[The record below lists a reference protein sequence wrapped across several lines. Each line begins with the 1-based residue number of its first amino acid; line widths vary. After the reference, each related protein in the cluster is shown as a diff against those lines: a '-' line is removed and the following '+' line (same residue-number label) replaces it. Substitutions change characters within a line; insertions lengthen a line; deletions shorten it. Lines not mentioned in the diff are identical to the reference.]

1 MPKKP
6 SKRRGQVKSTLKGR
20 QNFGVTLANLIA
32 SLGGSET
39 KAAKWAKVSLRTLR
53 DWIKRGVPARSAGP
67 LLRRY
72 GRRIATLRQ
81 WDLRRIRAAQATLEG
96 VKKAPPEPKQE
107 PSKTDEEIRA
117 NLEFREYL
125 ELQRRLATTR
135 DRIEGFDRITQRE
148 LPDLTD
154 NEYLE
159 LRAKMLRWRRRFEV
173 LRAKRLAV
181 SEFPELRT
189 ATADTIDEIARLL
202 AEKHNRT
209 ASYFYR
215 KWHSP

>member
-1 MPKKP
+1 MPQKP
-6 SKRRGQVKSTLKGR
+6 SKRSRSVKPALKGR
-20 QNFGVTLANLIA
+20 QDLRVTLENLLRSFA
-32 SLGGSET
+32 GALD
-39 KAAKWAKVSLRTLR
+39 KAAQWTKVTVRTFR

-72 GRRIATLRQ
+72 GRRMATLRQ
-81 WDLRRIRAAQATLEG
+81 WELRRIRAAQAELEG
-96 VKKAPPEPKQE
+96 VEKHPPTPNEPE
-107 PSKTDEEIRA
+107 RSEEEIQA

-148 LPDLTD
+148 LPELSDA
-154 NEYLE
+154 EYLE
-159 LRAKMLRWRRRFEV
+159 LRHKMNRWRRRFEV
-173 LRAKRLAV
+173 LRAKRLAA

-189 ATADTIDEIARLL
+189 ATADTIDEIAKLL